1 MSTDTEHGH
10 SHSAHTAAAHAES
23 GDGLP
28 ELLQQWL
35 QSYRQSLDARAAGG
49 GQATAASSSRTS
61 SARQEGSE
69 AGQSLAGMQ
78 AALQQLLQ
86 ARLHKPAALLER
98 LQLLDGLAA
107 DPDTIT
113 SALVSLLPEQQQA
126 AAALHAQLNQA
137 VSFQL
142 QQLQQLRHYRQAVEA
157 DTASQAEGLRR
168 LLLALVRD
176 VRVVLIA
183 LVDQLMQMRH
193 VRAADS
199 DEARRLAAETRLV
212 HAPLA
217 NRLGVWQLKWEL
229 EDLAFHYLEPEHYR
243 RISRLLDER
252 RVQRERFIQQFMR
265 QLQQHLDDNGIA
277 AEVSGRPK
285 HIYSI
290 WRKMQRKNL
299 SFDQLYDV
307 RAVRVLVNEVKDCYS
322 VLGLAHMHWLPV
334 PGEFDDYI
342 RLPKANNYQ
351 SLHTAVSDDKGRVV
365 EVQIR
370 TRAMHE
376 HAELGVA
383 AHWRYKEGSPS
394 DQGFEQKLQ
403 IMRQLLEAGDEA
415 LDDQSLLDSFHN
427 LTSDDR
433 VYVLTPKGEVMDM
446 AGGSTVLDF
455 AYQVHTSIGHRCR
468 GAKVNGRIV
477 PLTHQLSIGE
487 QVEIMTAKQPNPSR
501 DWLSERYLHN
511 PRSRNKL
518 RQWFRE
524 VDFEQNAQAGKD
536 ALEAELQRTGLN
548 AAELPGICQQFNC
561 KTVEA
566 LHAAIGAGDCT
577 AVQVSSALARHTGLA
592 VEKQPRLVRRRPPP
606 SRKKQGAVTIEGIGN
621 LMYQLAKCCQ
631 PLPGDNIVG
640 YITKTRGV
648 SIHRHDCPSL
658 LRLQQQSS
666 ARIMQVNWGGEQQ
679 QEYLVDVELQA
690 YDRKGLIKDISTVI
704 AGEDI
709 SVAEMHTSELDIDM
723 RRFRL
728 KLRIREFTQLSEALN
743 KLQSVPNIVLA
754 RRVGE

>member
-1 MSTDTEHGH
+1 MTGSSDSRPTDVDKVHVAH
-10 SHSAHTAAAHAES
+10 SPQAAASVA
-23 GDGLP
+23 GLP
-28 ELLQQWL
+28 EALQQWL
-35 QSYRQSLDARAAGG
+35 LSYSH
-49 GQATAASSSRTS
+49 
-61 SARQEGSE
+61 
-69 AGQSLAGMQ
+69 SLAARVAPTNKPTVAPAPAAAADQFLPGMTTV
-78 AALQQLLQ
+78 LQLLLETDQ
-86 ARLHKPAALLER
+86 HKPAQLLER

-113 SALVSLLPEQQQA
+113 SALVSLLPEQLQA
-126 AAALHAQLNQA
+126 APQLQHYLNRS

-142 QQLQQLRHYRQAVEA
+142 QQLQQLRHYRRAVEV

-176 VRVVLIA
+176 VRVVLIV
-183 LVDQLMQMRH
+183 LVDQLIQMRH
-193 VRAADS
+193 VKSIDS
-199 DEARRLAAETRLV
+199 DAARRLAAETRLV

-252 RVQRERFIQQFMR
+252 RVQRERFIKQFMR
-265 QLQQHLDDNGIA
+265 QLQQHLDDNEIA

-307 RAVRVLVNEVKDCYS
+307 RAVRVLVNEIKDCYG

-334 PGEFDDYI
+334 SGEFDDYI

-365 EVQIR
+365 EIQIR
-370 TRAMHE
+370 THAMHE

-403 IMRQLLEAGDEA
+403 IMRQLLEAGDDA

-446 AGGSTVLDF
+446 AAGATVLDF
-455 AYQVHTSIGHRCR
+455 AYQVHTSIGNRCR
-468 GAKVNGRIV
+468 GAKINGRIV
-477 PLTHQLSIGE
+477 PLTHKLSTGE
-487 QVEIMTAKQPNPSR
+487 QVEILTAKQPNPSR
-501 DWLSERYLHN
+501 DWLSERYLHS

-518 RQWFRE
+518 RQWFRAI
-524 VDFEQNAQAGKD
+524 DFEQNAQAGKE
-536 ALEAELQRTGLN
+536 ALDGELQRTGLN
-548 AAELPGICQQFNC
+548 AADLPDICKQFNS
-561 KTVEA
+561 KNVAA

-577 AVQVSSALARHTGLA
+577 AVQVSSALARHIGLA
-592 VEKQPRLVRRRPPP
+592 GEPQPVLVRRRPPRP
-606 SRKKQGAVTIEGIGN
+606 KKERGAVTIAGVGN

-631 PLPGDNIVG
+631 PLPGDDIVG
-640 YITKTRGV
+640 YVTKTRGV
-648 SIHRHDCPSL
+648 SIHRRDCPSL
-658 LRLQQQSS
+658 LRLQQQAS
-666 ARIMQVNWGGEQQ
+666 ARIMQVNWGNDQQ
-679 QEYLVDVELQA
+679 QDYLIDVELHA

-728 KLRIREFTQLSEALN
+728 KLRIREFSQLSEALN

-754 RRVGE
+754 KRVGD